1 MGRAPRILLLL
12 LLAALAGPRFCESA
26 TWSSFIRPM
35 RYTDALV
42 SHDTLWLASL
52 EGGLRRYDILGDR
65 FDAFTRQRGA
75 LASNALTSLAMDRSG
90 KLWIGTLGDG
100 LSRLG
105 ADRQTWDLVSVLD
118 GLPTDSITTL
128 RADGDSVWIGT
139 SGGIALWDGRGVA
152 GAIPDGVNPSPFANN
167 DITGIVHRGDSLWVS
182 TPAGVYVANLKVIP
196 PTFDAVTSAGL
207 FSPNIIGLADDGT
220 RVMAW
225 GDNLSYYYNFGAGQW
240 FVAGNQSVI
249 GNVVRL
255 ADDAGVVTATTNVG
269 LFRWN
274 TAVTDYEQLAGWPI
288 VSSLNPDS
296 LDRVFAVATDA
307 HGTTWAADV
316 DGVYEQAAPGPVGP
330 LHVVPAPPGN
340 NIINLGL
347 DGPRLYVISYTEG
360 IGRYDGTTWRN
371 WPPVGCSGAGCDTT
385 FRFPIFT
392 FSYLRDHLGHKW
404 IGCWSGPNEEF
415 DDLSD
420 PPQFIHHVVAD
431 TIPAPDRHTFTWAT
445 ALDNQAGRWFSLETN
460 NLTDPPTAIGLDYY
474 DSNGAFVR
482 NFRPENTANGMVG
495 SQIRGLVFDPRRS
508 RFWIG
513 YTGQGV
519 QHFDWPPTGPNGT
532 PQFITLGLSQN
543 FYVQSIAINGDSLW
557 ILTTKD
563 LYRYNA
569 ASADSNPIESFPVP
583 GATVQNAVHPMD
595 IGPDGSVW
603 LGSENGVRVYRR
615 NGLTTDYTTATS
627 PLVSDQVRSIRVDPQ
642 TGVVWIGTTS
652 GITRFDPFYVPP
664 PPPRPPTL
672 KVAVFPNPGTLTAL
686 GVSLRVL
693 GNGSSYHGEVY
704 DLNGR
709 RVRRF
714 AGISNGR
721 VFWDGHDDNGVLV
734 RPGVYFVRIEAEG
747 RESTA
752 RVALLR

>member
-1 MGRAPRILLLL
+1 MGRAPRILPLL
-12 LLAALAGPRFCESA
+12 LLAALAGPRICEAA

-35 RYTDALV
+35 RYTDAIA
-42 SHDTLWLASL
+42 SHDTLWFATL
-52 EGGLRRYDILGDR
+52 EGGLRRYDVTTGR
-65 FDAFTRQRGA
+65 FDAFSRERGA
-75 LASNALTSLAMDRSG
+75 LASNALTSLALDRSG
-90 KLWIGTLGDG
+90 RLWVGTLGDG

-105 ADRQTWDLVSVLD
+105 ADRQTWDLVSVFD
-118 GLPTDSITTL
+118 GLPTDSVTTL

-139 SGGIALWDGRGVA
+139 RAGVALWDGRGVA
-152 GAIPDGVNPSPFANN
+152 GAIPDGVNPSPFADNH
-167 DITGIVHRGDSLWVS
+167 ITGIVHHGDSLWVA
-182 TPAGVYVANLKVIP
+182 TPAGAYVAKLSVTP
-196 PTFDAVTSAGL
+196 LTWDAVTNAGL
-207 FSPNIIGLADDGT
+207 YSPHIRGLAYDST

-225 GDNLSYYYNFGAGQW
+225 GDNLSYYYNFAAGQW
-240 FVAGNQSVI
+240 FVAGNQTVI

-255 ADDAGVVTATTNVG
+255 ADDAGVVTATTTHG
-269 LFRWN
+269 LYRWN
-274 TAVTDYEQLAGWPI
+274 PAVADYDSLAGWPI
-288 VSSLNPDS
+288 VSTTHPDS
-296 LDRVFAVATDA
+296 LDRVFATTTDDR
-307 HGTTWAADV
+307 GTTWAADV

-347 DGPRLYVISYTEG
+347 DGPRLYVVTYAEG

-371 WPPVGCSGAGCDTT
+371 WPATGCTVCDTT
-385 FRFPIFT
+385 FRFPIYT
-392 FSYLRDHLGHKW
+392 FSYLRDHRGNKW

-415 DDLSD
+415 NDLVD
-420 PPQFIHHVVAD
+420 PPQFVHHVIAD

-474 DSNGAFVR
+474 DSTGAFIR

-495 SQIRGLVFDPRRS
+495 SQIRGLAFDTRRS

-519 QHFDWPPTGPNGT
+519 QYFDWPPRPPATT
-532 PQFITLGLSQN
+532 PLFQTLDQAQT
-543 FYVQSIAINGDSLW
+543 FYVQSIAIYGDSLW

-563 LYRYNA
+563 LWRYKAQPVDPNA
-569 ASADSNPIESFPVP
+569 VESFPVP

-615 NGLTTDYTTATS
+615 GGVTENYTTANS
-627 PLVSDQVRSIRVDPQ
+627 PLVSDQVRSIRVDPVS
-642 TGVVWIGTTS
+642 GVVWIGTTS

-693 GNGSSYHGEVY
+693 GNGSSYQGEVY

-709 RVRRF
+709 KVRRF
-714 AGISNGR
+714 SGISNGR
-721 VFWDGHDDNGVLV
+721 VFWDGHDDGGALV
-734 RPGVYFVRIEAEG
+734 RPGIYFVRIEAEG
-747 RESTA
+747 RQSTA